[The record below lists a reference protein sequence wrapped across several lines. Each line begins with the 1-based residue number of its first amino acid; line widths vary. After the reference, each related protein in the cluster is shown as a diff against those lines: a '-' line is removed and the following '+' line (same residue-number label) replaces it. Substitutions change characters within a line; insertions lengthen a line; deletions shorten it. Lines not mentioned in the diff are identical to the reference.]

1 MAKRLNV
8 PDDLQ
13 GSFQKMMQLI
23 PEILQNDIDTQNII
37 LVYLKAGGEKMA
49 RHGIEIIK
57 MRFLEEIQQEN
68 EELSTLDSIDSDIGL
83 FRDQNADDDDLDD
96 DHPDDDEDDDLNDG
110 DLDDY

>member
-8 PDDLQ
+8 PDELQ
-13 GSFQKMMQLI
+13 GPFQKMMQLI

-57 MRFLEEIQQEN
+57 MRFFEEMQQEN
-68 EELSTLDSIDSDIGL
+68 EELSAADAVDVGMEVSEDPNSDHEPYVESDGI
-83 FRDQNADDDDLDD
+83 DDDDS
-96 DHPDDDEDDDLNDG
+96 
-110 DLDDY
+110 DDY

>member
-13 GSFQKMMQLI
+13 GPFQKMMQLI

-49 RHGIEIIK
+49 RQGIEIIK

-68 EELSTLDSIDSDIGL
+68 EELSALDSIDNDIEL
-83 FRDQNADDDDLDD
+83 FRDQNAEDDDLDD
-96 DHPDDDEDDDLNDG
+96 DHPDDEDDDDLNDD